1 MAQSGLMG
9 SRFRMRFPGRIL
21 EGQGSPPTVPASK
34 VTAVP
39 SRIGFFSIRGASGKS
54 RPVAF
59 SGRRQARGSSKVYF
73 DHSMRK
79 PAASLLLVSLLVLVG
94 GTQAQQPST
103 PPEAAKPEPQSQ
115 PSTTLKV
122 DVNLVNVFVTV
133 TDAQGSPVGGL
144 KKENFVLKEDDH
156 EQKIAV
162 FDKESAL
169 PLSIAL
175 AIDTSL
181 STRHDLPLE
190 QASAKRFA
198 HAILRPIDALSVYG
212 FSEVVHEA
220 TPGFTADLRRIDES
234 IEHIRVGAA
243 TALYDAIYVASRSL
257 DHRKGRKV
265 MVLITD
271 GGDTISRVD
280 YKEAVRAAEEAEAI
294 VYSIIIVP
302 IESSA
307 GRETGG
313 EHALIQLSEDTGGK
327 YYYATSTAQLDDAF
341 RKISD
346 ELRTQYLLA
355 YYPLQHTSLSEF
367 RRIAV
372 QVAGVPDS
380 AAYRVRHRAGYY
392 SVKSEF

>member
-1 MAQSGLMG
+1 MRKSVSRLHLLCPILFVCGLSAQQVSPPPAAQKPDAQS
-9 SRFRMRFPGRIL
+9 
-21 EGQGSPPTVPASK
+21 A
-34 VTAVP
+34 
-39 SRIGFFSIRGASGKS
+39 
-54 RPVAF
+54 
-59 SGRRQARGSSKVYF
+59 
-73 DHSMRK
+73 
-79 PAASLLLVSLLVLVG
+79 
-94 GTQAQQPST
+94 
-103 PPEAAKPEPQSQ
+103 

-133 TDAQGSPVGGL
+133 TDAQGAPVGGL
-144 KKENFVLKEDDH
+144 AKENFVLKEDDR

-198 HAILRPIDALSVYG
+198 HAILRPIDVLSVYA
-212 FSEVVHEA
+212 FSEVVIEA
-220 TPGFTADLRRIDES
+220 THGYTSELKRIDEG
-234 IEHIRVGAA
+234 IDHLRMGAA
-243 TALYDAIYVASRSL
+243 TALFDAIYTASRSL

-265 MVLITD
+265 IVLITD

-327 YYYATSTAQLDDAF
+327 YYYATSTTQLDDAF
-341 RKISD
+341 HKISD

-355 YYPLQHTSLSEF
+355 YYPSQRTSFSDF
-367 RRIAV
+367 RRIEV
-372 QVAGVPDS
+372 KVVGIPDS
-380 AAYRVRHRAGYY
+380 NPYRVRHRAGYY
-392 SVKSEF
+392 SVKSDF

>member
-1 MAQSGLMG
+1 MM
-9 SRFRMRFPGRIL
+9 
-21 EGQGSPPTVPASK
+21 
-34 VTAVP
+34 
-39 SRIGFFSIRGASGKS
+39 
-54 RPVAF
+54 
-59 SGRRQARGSSKVYF
+59 
-73 DHSMRK
+73 K
-79 PAASLLLVSLLVLVG
+79 PATNLLLTGLILSVCGLWGQQTPV
-94 GTQAQQPST
+94 TQSPAQQNPSH
-103 PPEAAKPEPQSQ
+103 PDHQPEPT
-115 PSTTLKV
+115 TTLRV

-133 TDAQGSPVGGL
+133 TDEHGAPIGGL
-144 KKENFVLKEDDH
+144 TKENFVLTEDGR

-212 FSEVVHEA
+212 FSEVVHES
-220 TPGFTADLRRIDES
+220 TPGYTADLKRIDEG
-234 IEHIRVGAA
+234 IDHIRMGAA
-243 TALYDAIYVASRSL
+243 TALYDAIYLAARAL
-257 DHRKGRKV
+257 DHRKGRRV
-265 MVLITD
+265 LVLITD
-271 GGDTISRVD
+271 GGDTISKID
-280 YKEAVRAAEEAEAI
+280 YKEAVRAAVEAEAI

-355 YYPLQHTSLSEF
+355 YYPSQHTSFSEF
-367 RRIAV
+367 RRIEV
-372 QVAGVPDS
+372 KVSGVPDF

-392 SVKSEF
+392 SVKAEF